1 MSSNV
6 NEGSVISLRG
16 SVNIPQH
23 FSGVTQQISP
33 GTTIYWRAIGEGVTG
48 SDFSSGLA
56 TGSFQ
61 IQNDGTFNDNININA
76 DLSDEGT
83 EYVLI
88 YLYTDQLF
96 STDWNLGHARFLI
109 SDTSLN
115 PFLPQTIYGNSGSD
129 DLSGR
134 EGSDRIYGYAGNDTI
149 RGLGGNDRTYG
160 GYGDDQLY
168 GDDGDDELYGEQDD
182 DYLYGGNGN
191 DRLSGGDGVDY
202 LDGGNGDDIYV
213 IEDERDTIND
223 SGGSSDVDKVIL
235 KYWSGGFVL
244 RSDIEDLAVDGISIT
259 EITGNSSRNT
269 ILAGSGSSIVN
280 GGEGNDVLVGQAGL
294 DRLSGGAG
302 ADVFKYESI
311 NDSTSRTRD
320 IITDFQSSRGDK
332 ISLREIDANVLVD
345 GDQAFRFSSKNK
357 FSKKS
362 AGELIFS
369 KGVAR
374 VDIDGDR
381 QADMEIL
388 ISGIKKANASF
399 FDL

>member
-1 MSSNV
+1 MPAIYVSSGPTSSLQADLGGGSWWFIPRAVGNTEYGRFLVWQANGGQEMSSNV

-16 SVNIPQH
+16 SVNIYSGVM
-23 FSGVTQQISP
+23 SGVTQQISP

-191 DRLSGGDGVDY
+191 DRLSGG
-202 LDGGNGDDIYV
+202 
-213 IEDERDTIND
+213 
-223 SGGSSDVDKVIL
+223 
-235 KYWSGGFVL
+235 
-244 RSDIEDLAVDGISIT
+244 
-259 EITGNSSRNT
+259 
-269 ILAGSGSSIVN
+269 
-280 GGEGNDVLVGQAGL
+280 EGNDVLVGQAGR

-332 ISLREIDANVLVD
+332 ISLREIDAKVLVD